1 MRHILV
7 ALVLATATTA
17 GACGSARTP
26 STAIRNSD
34 VITAEELERS
44 NVGSAYHVIERLRP
58 RFLRVRGPSSVT
70 NAAADRV
77 VVYVDNTRM
86 GYVDVLHD
94 MQSSDILEIRYL
106 NASDATSRFGTG
118 HTAGAILVTRK

>member
-1 MRHILV
+1 MRHLLLALLV
-7 ALVLATATTA
+7 MTAAVA

-44 NVGSAYHVIERLRP
+44 NIGSAYHVIERLRP

-86 GYVDVLHD
+86 GYVDVLRD
-94 MQSSDILEIRYL
+94 MQATDILEIRYL
-106 NASDATSRFGTG
+106 NAADATSRFGTG
-118 HTAGAILVTRK
+118 HTAGAILVARK